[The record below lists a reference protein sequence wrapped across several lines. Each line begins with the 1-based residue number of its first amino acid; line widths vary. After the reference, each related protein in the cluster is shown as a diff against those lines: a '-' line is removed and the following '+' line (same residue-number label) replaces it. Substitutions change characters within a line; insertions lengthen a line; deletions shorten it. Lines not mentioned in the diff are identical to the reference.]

1 MSGTLATA
9 LDRALAWLAPGWARD
24 RLVARLQFRAL
35 AGVHQA
41 TRPGRNRKIARE
53 MGSGNRIVS
62 QDAAQLR
69 AYARALERDDD
80 ISANALNVLEQNIV
94 GSGIGVEPSPRLP
107 GQPVDRELAAQL
119 ADLWGDFWTRPEVS
133 WLMDL
138 GKAQRLLCRTWMR
151 DGEAFFQRLKG
162 PVDFLDHGTD
172 IPYSV
177 ELFEPDMVP
186 LDYDD
191 PARSISQGIQVNGW
205 GRPTGYW
212 LYKRHPG
219 DSMALREEMKFVPAE
234 RIGHIALTTRVGQ
247 RRGLS
252 VFASVIA
259 RLADLK
265 DFEDAERIA
274 AKIAASLTAYIKK
287 GDPALYGQGATV
299 TTLDA
304 GPQYRDMQMRPGL
317 IVDDLLPGE
326 DVGMIKSDRPNPN
339 AVTWREGQL
348 RAVSGGVRVSFSSLA
363 KNYNGTYSAQRQEL
377 VEQFGAY
384 ALLTEE
390 FIDRVVRV
398 MYRDFVEVAVLAGR
412 VQMPRGWKLRHLAAA
427 SYVRP
432 AMPWIDPLKESL
444 AFAEQEDRGWISP
457 QEIIRRRGARPSDV
471 LDLIADWRA
480 QRAERGLAPDA
491 GSEGESAAPDL
502 LTEAR
507 TATRLQALNTTSPET
522 P

>member
-287 GDPALYGQGATV
+287 GDPALYGQGATA

-377 VEQFGAY
+377 VEGWAHYGTLSGTFIHQFCEPIWWAFVD
-384 ALLTEE
+384 AAIAARL
-390 FIDRVVRV
+390 VV
-398 MYRDFVEVAVLAGR
+398 L
-412 VQMPRGWKLRHLAAA
+412 PA
-427 SYVRP
+427 SVDP
-432 AMPWIDPLKESL
+432 ETIWDATHAPPPMPWIDPLKEISANEL
-444 AFAEQEDRGWISP
+444 AEKRLYKSRSRIIRERGENP
-457 QEIIRRRGARPSDV
+457 AQVLQEIKRDQDEAAALG
-471 LDLIADWRA
+471 L
-480 QRAERGLAPDA
+480 QREDAPA
-491 GSEGESAAPDL
+491 PPAAPEPPD
-502 LTEAR
+502 TGE
-507 TATRLQALNTTSPET
+507 
-522 P
+522 